1 MCFGLAGFLWA
12 AFIFIKE
19 VLASRGKIRRG
30 VLKGILLLGK
40 FCDDFLAKERLI
52 LERISHDMN
61 RSYCVF
67 SK

>member
-1 MCFGLAGFLWA
+1 VCFGLAGFLWA

-40 FCDDFLAKERLI
+40 FCDAFWRKKGLFLREYLMI
-52 LERISHDMN
+52 
-61 RSYCVF
+61 
-67 SK
+67 